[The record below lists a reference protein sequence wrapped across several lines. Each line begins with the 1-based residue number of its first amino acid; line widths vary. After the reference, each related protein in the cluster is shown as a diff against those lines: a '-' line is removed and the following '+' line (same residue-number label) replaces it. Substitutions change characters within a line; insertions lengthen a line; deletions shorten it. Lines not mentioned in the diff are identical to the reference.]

1 MLDALRAKLEKAGLE
16 VLNISLQELVV
27 RSDDKEATLS
37 VHNLYRLLMNS
48 ERAQHN
54 KQIDHFVQQ
63 VCAQLSHRCVQEQP
77 QIFPLLAPDTPD
89 KRLHAPWSA
98 PLIPNQLRLLLCE
111 EYGERRRNKKN
122 YVDL

>member
-1 MLDALRAKLEKAGLE
+1 MLDALRARLEKAGLE

-54 KQIDHFVQQ
+54 KQIGFRY
-63 VCAQLSHRCVQEQP
+63 S
-77 QIFPLLAPDTPD
+77 I
-89 KRLHAPWSA
+89 S
-98 PLIPNQLRLLLCE
+98 I
-111 EYGERRRNKKN
+111 YMS
-122 YVDL
+122 